1 MQSNLS
7 IPYSYSFG
15 SHHQSY
21 AKYETPETS
30 LDLSKLKNLFDGLL
44 LKNNLSNS
52 MAILITG
59 SDGRG
64 EANPQITKF
73 ELIIVYDPSANL
85 QFLKEQVSQLCSN
98 YDHKI
103 DQDIEWRP
111 KDDSRLFGCYEH
123 GNKQLSFPTRCL
135 DARYLS
141 GSKSLAEC
149 YKTRFLEQL
158 RGDEGRRLLRQFKKE
173 SLKDSLRQLK
183 KILSPNS
190 GVQRNLESSISQ
202 LKHAALRSIQYYV
215 ALKLLTDFV
224 RNKDFSIQDLEQ
236 KRVSTEERLMF
247 LGDME
252 LLGLYKKLLV
262 TYHHYALA
270 FERNLNIKDIQDFLQ
285 PFNEVHIY
293 VSSKLEKI
301 KI

>member
-1 MQSNLS
+1 MQFNPV
-7 IPYSYSFG
+7 IFNPYSFG
-15 SHHQSY
+15 SYYQSY
-21 AKYETPETS
+21 AKYKTPETS
-30 LDLSKLKNLFDGLL
+30 LDLSKLKKLFDDLL
-44 LKNNLSNS
+44 LTKNLSDS

-64 EANPQITKF
+64 EANPQIARF

-85 QFLKEQVSQLCSN
+85 KFLKEQVKKLCSN
-98 YDHKI
+98 YEHKI
-103 DQDIEWRP
+103 DQNIEWRP
-111 KDDSRLFGCYEH
+111 KDDSKLFGYYEH
-123 GNKQLSFPTRCL
+123 GDKQLSFPTRCL

-141 GSKSLAEC
+141 GSKALAEC

-215 ALKLLTDFV
+215 ALKLLMDFAH
-224 RNKDFSIQDLEQ
+224 NKDFSIQDLEQ
-236 KRVSTEERLMF
+236 KRASTEERLKF
-247 LGDME
+247 LEDME
-252 LLGLYKKLLV
+252 LLGRYKTLLV
-262 TYHHYALA
+262 TYHYYALA
-270 FERNLNIKDIQDFLQ
+270 SERSLSIEVTQDLLQ
-285 PFNEVHIY
+285 TFNEIYTY